1 MIDFTIGDR
10 STRIGT
16 SLFVKLDIPT
26 TPLYLSDEDSPRQID
41 GITYDNLNSFLN
53 ITVSKSDLRASR
65 HELTVTVSGIPTTTN
80 TAAFNDEAK
89 GSDITVYRG
98 FNDPVTGALLATPS
112 RKFTGI
118 INNVG
123 FMETWDPPSSTF
135 TVTFHCINRLGLMQ
149 GRTAGRRTND
159 TDMKR
164 FYPTDTSFKR
174 VAQIRNSNFNFG
186 SPNPAPKYGTTY

>member
-16 SLFVKLDIPT
+16 SLFVKLDIPN
-26 TPLYLSDEDSPRQID
+26 TPLYLSDEDSPRTID
-41 GITYDNLNSFLN
+41 GDVYNNLDSFIN
-53 ITVSKSDLRASR
+53 ISVSKSDLRASR
-65 HELTVTVSGIPTTTN
+65 HELTVTVSGIPVTTN

-89 GSDITVYRG
+89 GSEITVYRG
-98 FNDPVTGALLATPS
+98 FTEAGSKTLIEPPS

-118 INNVG
+118 VNNVG
-123 FMETWDPPSSTF
+123 FKETWSPPNSTF
-135 TVTFHCINRLGLMQ
+135 TVVFHCINRLGLMQ

-164 FYPTDTSFKR
+164 FHPNDTSFKR

-186 SPNPAPKYGTTY
+186 SPNPAPKYGTSY

>member
-1 MIDFTIGDR
+1 MIDFNIGNR

-16 SLFVKLDIPT
+16 SLFVKLDIPN
-26 TPLYLSDEDSPRQID
+26 TPLYLSDEDFARTID
-41 GITYDNLNSFLN
+41 GDVYNNLDSF
-53 ITVSKSDLRASR
+53 ISISVSRSDLRASR
-65 HELTVTVSGIPTTTN
+65 HELTLTISGIPVTAN

-89 GSDITVYRG
+89 GSEITVYRG
-98 FNDPVTGALLATPS
+98 FTEAGSRTLIEPPS

-118 INNVG
+118 VNNVG
-123 FMETWDPPSSTF
+123 FKETWEPPNSTF
-135 TVTFHCINRLGLMQ
+135 TVVFHCINRLGLMQ

-174 VAQIRNSNFNFG
+174 VAQVKNANFNFG
-186 SPNPAPKYGTTY
+186 SPNHSPKYGVNY